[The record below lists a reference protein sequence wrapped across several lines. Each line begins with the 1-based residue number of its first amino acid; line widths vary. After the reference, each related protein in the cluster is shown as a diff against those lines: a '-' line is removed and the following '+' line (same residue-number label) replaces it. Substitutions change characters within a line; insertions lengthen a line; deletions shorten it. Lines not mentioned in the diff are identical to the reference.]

1 MIITKLI
8 PAVEITY
15 NLDVEKEARA
25 YARELHASGAEVD
38 YTNEINS
45 NKELWVSLLV
55 NGNEEGRVQGFK
67 EGAKVVDFVALVR
80 DFGTKASSH
89 SVLTGATRGKL
100 TTDQSEEI
108 KTLANEGFSVAEIAV
123 KVNRT
128 EATVAKHMP
137 TATPAAV

>member
-8 PAVEITY
+8 PAVEVTY

-25 YARELHASGAEVD
+25 YARELHASGAVVD

-45 NKELWVSLLV
+45 AKELWVALLV
-55 NGNEEGRVQGFK
+55 NGEEAGRVQGFK

-80 DFGTKASSH
+80 DFGTKAASH
-89 SVLTGATRGKL
+89 SVLTGATRGKM
-100 TTDQSEEI
+100 TEDQKAEI
-108 KTLANEGFSVAEIAV
+108 TTLANEGFSAAEIAV

-137 TATPAAV
+137 TATPASV